1 MTDIVSVA
9 SGAVVAYQKALGTV
23 SNNIANVATDGYSRQ
38 EVTLQANPVA
48 KTGNVFFGTGVM
60 VEGIK
65 RNYDAFIESNL
76 RNSNSDLS
84 SQQPLVSYTNR
95 VIDIMGGTSMGL
107 SSAIDQFFNS
117 ARSLSAD
124 PASSVLRGGFVRDS
138 ESLAARFGELSNQLN
153 LVQEESNQALQSGVD
168 DLNTLAKQLAQV
180 NSQLVKQKSATN
192 QPADLMDQRDSI
204 LRSMSTYAHIN
215 TRFSESGAVL
225 VGLGPTLNR
234 DLLVNGVQAKIIT
247 LDVDPASPD
256 KATLILDKFGDASNL
271 TGLSSGKLA
280 GLLSFKEQVLGS
292 SFSALDT
299 LASKMVSEINAQ
311 QVSGIDA
318 YGNPGTP
325 LFKIDPKTIHS
336 SSGIQMAFND
346 PLRIA
351 AASQFRVIESQ
362 NNTGGV
368 DAHVD
373 YQAATHTG
381 PKLLSNVLVNSAS
394 EAGAINLQLTAN
406 RPFSALAT
414 IPNGMNDISI
424 YLGHA
429 SPGQDVQIFTR
440 DGRQIAG
447 GPLSDALKGTLLTEE
462 NGFVSGA
469 SYSDAYLNK
478 SGADGYKSLQVF
490 YGAKSEAQEVAQWDM
505 TNKDVTQH
513 VRLPSTFIPATLE
526 GGHMQG
532 ALTSIS
538 AGQFS
543 LNGIDLPDAGPLAG
557 GLNYQAKDVADWLNA
572 SIASLS
578 ASYSSLA
585 HISASAH
592 NEIRVSP
599 ESLKYGTPLSLNGVT
614 IDITPAINSPK
625 LLAEAIQAKSIPG
638 IQATVTALGELSIS
652 SDDGTDI
659 GVGPGSNILG
669 IEGTLYRGQ
678 IDIASDD
685 VSIPINLG
693 FGSGTPPGTPAD
705 LSKLGFRTSAYI
717 KGSANEDLLVMVT
730 GEGSANVAAS
740 YSGSPVD
747 PKQSL
752 RSQPLTLR
760 FDSET
765 HYTITDVKTGTVVA
779 SRNFDPLNL
788 EPGVSYQGLNISF
801 SNPPKTGDVF
811 TLDGNRDGT
820 GNNENI
826 LALVDLG
833 NKPMMGNGKTFA
845 AAYIDHVNEVGN
857 MARQATIAQSAL
869 KVVNEQAI
877 AARDGVSGVS
887 LDQEAA
893 DLIRFQQSYQA
904 AAKVMQIASQLFD
917 TVLQV
922 R

>member
-48 KTGNVFFGTGVM
+48 KTGSVFFGTGVM

-76 RNSNSDLS
+76 RNSTSDLS
-84 SQQPLVSYTNR
+84 SQEPMVSYTNR

-117 ARSLSAD
+117 ARTLSAD
-124 PASSVLRGGFVRDS
+124 PASSVLRSGFVRDS

-180 NSQLVKQKSATN
+180 NAQLVKQKSASN
-192 QPADLMDQRDSI
+192 QPADLMDQRDNI
-204 LRSMSTYAHIN
+204 LRQMSNYAHIN

-234 DLLVNGVQAKIIT
+234 DLLVNGVNAKIIT
-247 LDVDPASPD
+247 LEVDASSPD
-256 KATLILDKFGDASNL
+256 KASLILDKFGENANL

-280 GLLSFKEQVLGS
+280 GLLTFKEQVLGS
-292 SFSALDT
+292 SFNALDT
-299 LASKMVSEINAQ
+299 LASKLAEEVNAQ

-325 LFKIDPKTIHS
+325 LFKIDPKAVHS
-336 SSGIQMAFND
+336 SSAIQMAFND
-346 PLRIA
+346 PMKIA
-351 AASQFRVIESQ
+351 AASQFRVIEAQ

-368 DAHVD
+368 DANVE
-373 YQAATHTG
+373 YQAQIFGG
-381 PKLLSNVLVNSAS
+381 PETLSNVLVNSSS
-394 EAGAINLQLTAN
+394 EAGAKVLQLTAN

-414 IPNGMNDISI
+414 IPNGLSDVSI
-424 YLGHA
+424 FLG
-429 SPGQDVQIFTR
+429 SPSIGQDVQIFTR

-447 GPLSDALKGTLLTEE
+447 GTLSDALKGTLLTEE
-462 NGFVSGA
+462 NGFVPGA
-469 SYSDAYLNK
+469 TYSDAYLNK
-478 SGADGYKSLQVF
+478 TGADSYKNLQVF
-490 YGAKSEAQEVAQWDM
+490 YGAKAEAQEVAQWDL

-513 VRLPSTFIPATLE
+513 IRLPSTFVPASLE

-532 ALTSIS
+532 ELTSI
-538 AGQFS
+538 ATGQFS
-543 LNGIDLPDAGPLAG
+543 LNGVDLPSADPLAG
-557 GLNYQAKDVADWLNA
+557 GSNYQAKDVVNWLNA
-572 SIASLS
+572 SIATLSISNPSLS
-578 ASYSSLA
+578 HL
-585 HISASAH
+585 SASAH
-592 NEIRVSP
+592 NELRISP
-599 ESLKYGTPLSLNGVT
+599 DKLKFGTPLSLNGVSV
-614 IDITPAINSPK
+614 DITPGINSTQ
-625 LLAEAIQAKSIPG
+625 LLAEAIQAKNILG
-638 IQATVTALGELSIS
+638 INATVTALGELSIT
-652 SDDGTDI
+652 SDEGSDI
-659 GVGPGSNILG
+659 NVGPGSNILG
-669 IEGTLYRGQ
+669 IEGKLYKGQ
-678 IDIASDD
+678 IDIQSDD
-685 VSIPINLG
+685 VSVPVTLG
-693 FGSGTPPGTPAD
+693 FGSGSPKGTPND
-705 LSKLGFRTSAYI
+705 LAKLGFRTAAYL
-717 KGSANEDLLVMVT
+717 KGTANEDLLVMVT
-730 GEGSANVAAS
+730 GEGSANVAAA
-740 YSGSPVD
+740 YAGSPVD

-765 HYTITDVKTGTVVA
+765 HYTITDVNTGTVVA
-779 SRNFDPLNL
+779 SRNFDPLHL
-788 EPGVSYQGLNISF
+788 EPGVVYQGLRISF
-801 SNPPKTGDVF
+801 SNPPKPGDVF

-826 LALVDLG
+826 SALVALG
-833 NKPMMGNGKTFA
+833 NKPIMGNGKTFA

-869 KVVNEQAI
+869 KVVNDQAI

>member
-76 RNSNSDLS
+76 RNSTSDLS
-84 SQQPLVSYTNR
+84 SQEPMVSYTNR

-180 NSQLVKQKSATN
+180 NAQLVKQKSAAT
-192 QPADLMDQRDSI
+192 QPADLLDQRDNI
-204 LRSMSTYAHIN
+204 LRRMSTYAHIN

-225 VGLGPTLNR
+225 VGLGPTLSR
-234 DLLVNGVQAKIIT
+234 DLLVNGVNTKIIS
-247 LDVDPASPD
+247 LEIDPSSPD
-256 KATLILDKFGDASNL
+256 KATLVLDKFGEASNL
-271 TGLSSGKLA
+271 SGLSSGKLA
-280 GLLSFKEQVLGS
+280 GLLTFKEQVLGS
-292 SFSALDT
+292 SYSSLDT
-299 LASKMVSEINAQ
+299 LANKLVGEVNAQ

-325 LFKIDPKTIHS
+325 LFKIDPQSIHS
-336 SSGIQMAFND
+336 SSGIEIAFKD
-346 PLRIA
+346 PMRIA
-351 AASQFRVIESQ
+351 TASQFRVIEAQ

-368 DAHVD
+368 DAQVE
-373 YQAATHTG
+373 YQPEALSG
-381 PKLLSNVLVNSAS
+381 PDTLSNVLVNSAS
-394 EAGAINLQLTAN
+394 EAGAKVLQLTAN
-406 RPFSALAT
+406 RPFSPLAT
-414 IPNGMNDISI
+414 IPNGLSDISI
-424 YLGHA
+424 YLGNA

-447 GPLSDALKGTLLTEE
+447 GALSDALKGTLLTEE

-478 SGADGYKSLQVF
+478 TGAESYKNLQVF
-490 YGAKSEAQEVAQWDM
+490 YGAKAEAQEIAQWDM

-513 VRLPSTFIPATLE
+513 IRLPSTFVSATLE

-532 ALTSIS
+532 QLTSIQV
-538 AGQFS
+538 GQFS
-543 LNGIDLPDAGPLAG
+543 LNGVDLPSADPLAG
-557 GLNYQAKDVADWLNA
+557 GVNYQAQDIADWLNA
-572 SIASLS
+572 SISTLSLS
-578 ASYSSLA
+578 NPSLS
-585 HISASAH
+585 HLSASAH
-592 NEIRVSP
+592 NELRISP
-599 ESLKYGTPLSLNGVT
+599 DKLKFGTPLSLNGVS
-614 IDITPAINSPK
+614 IDITAGILSAK
-625 LLAEAIQAKSIPG
+625 SLAEAIQAKNISG
-638 IQATVTALGELSIS
+638 INATVTALGELSITS
-652 SDDGTDI
+652 EDGSDI
-659 GVGPGSNILG
+659 SVGPGSNTLG
-669 IEGTLYRGQ
+669 IEGKLYRGQ
-678 IDIASDD
+678 IDIKSNDTS
-685 VSIPINLG
+685 VPISLG
-693 FGSGTPPGTPAD
+693 FGSGTPKGTPAD
-705 LSKLGFRTSAYI
+705 LSKLGFRTAAYL

-740 YSGSPVD
+740 YAGSPVD

-752 RSQPLTLR
+752 RAQPLTLR

-765 HYTITDVKTGTVVA
+765 HYTITDVNTGTVVA
-779 SRNFDPLNL
+779 SRNFDPVHL
-788 EPGVSYQGLNISF
+788 EPGVVYQGLKISF
-801 SNPPKTGDVF
+801 SNPPKPGDVF

-826 LALVDLG
+826 LALIALG
-833 NKPMMGNGKTFA
+833 NKPIMGNGKTFA

-857 MARQATIAQSAL
+857 MARQATIAQTAL
-869 KVVNEQAI
+869 KVVNDQAV